1 MEGLPW
7 CLQKAELFLF
17 VSGLPTPS
25 LNQFS
30 VSQTAAECGRPI
42 TIEVPS
48 LPLDNDP
55 ELEQEVLAALSLL
68 ISPPPVFAAV
78 FQ

>member
-1 MEGLPW
+1 MEGPPW
-7 CLQKAELFLF
+7 CLQRIELFLF

-25 LNQFS
+25 LNQLC
-30 VSQTAAECGRPI
+30 VLQTAAECGRPI

-68 ISPPPVFAAV
+68 ISLPPVFMAS

>member
-1 MEGLPW
+1 M
-7 CLQKAELFLF
+7 
-17 VSGLPTPS
+17 PS

-30 VSQTAAECGRPI
+30 VLQTQAAECGRPI

-68 ISPPPVFAAV
+68 ISPPPVFMTA